1 MSERVCV
8 GVSVGMEGAEVR
20 HVCVCSC
27 RLGCLGLGGLSSARE
42 QRADQLQVHAE
53 LIPCMHAVHRS
64 APCMHALTLVVVGAH
79 AIPCMHA
86 DLLHARTHTRGGW
99 CTCAPCRGR
108 GSARSQWPAAG
119 GQGAKGEGGGGGGT
133 VASCMQERASESEG
147 GRHYR
152 ACMQG
157 SGGGQGGALVRHS
170 VANTATATQ
179 CVLVHTCS
187 SLPTPHT
194 RVHTCSRRS
203 KSCNS
208 SFDCDKVKIT
218 IGGGVGNRRAGVSGE
233 TATCTAISSHAS
245 IMQASV

>member
-1 MSERVCV
+1 MTLTYGGCILWVFLYGR
-8 GVSVGMEGAEVR
+8 EGIKK
-20 HVCVCSC
+20 
-27 RLGCLGLGGLSSARE
+27 GLMCTSITPDALAQAAPVASGE
-42 QRADQLQVHAE
+42 NE
-53 LIPCMHAVHRS
+53 LIRPIHAY
-64 APCMHALTLVVVGAH
+64 
-79 AIPCMHA
+79 
-86 DLLHARTHTRGGW
+86 LLPACTHTRGGW

-157 SGGGQGGALVRHS
+157 SGGGKGGALVRHS

-187 SLPTPHT
+187 SLPIPPTH
-194 RVHTCSRRS
+194 VHTCSRRS

-208 SFDCDKVKIT
+208 SFDCDKVKKY
-218 IGGGVGNRRAGVSGE
+218 NRGRGR
-233 TATCTAISSHAS
+233 
-245 IMQASV
+245 Q